1 MKIMTRYNF
10 NAAWK
15 TLQLENW
22 YIDLQCDMVSRY
34 IQNINEIGKILC
46 RNIDVNY
53 YLEILRDP

>member
-10 NAAWK
+10 NVAWK